1 MILLLQELYQSS
13 GKRQID
19 RRKMQEL
26 NKKTS
31 TISLFSTREA
41 NSRKLAS
48 NSNKRKSHLRL
59 PDRDQV
65 SSWQILTMMDP
76 RWQAAYQCK
85 ITRNSTLCRIKSVTE
100 RSSRCLISLLKIMEL
115 CVILIHQVHLYLE
128 VRLKD
133 TSN

>member
-1 MILLLQELYQSS
+1 MILLLQGLFQNS

-19 RRKMQEL
+19 RRKKQEL

-31 TISLFSTREA
+31 TILLFSTREA

-48 NSNKRKSHLRL
+48 SNQTKSHLRL

-65 SSWQILTMMDP
+65 SSWQISMTMDP
-76 RWQAAYQCK
+76 RWQAAYQYK

-115 CVILIHQVHLYLE
+115 CVILIPQVHLYLE
-128 VRLKD
+128 VRHKD
-133 TSN
+133 TSS